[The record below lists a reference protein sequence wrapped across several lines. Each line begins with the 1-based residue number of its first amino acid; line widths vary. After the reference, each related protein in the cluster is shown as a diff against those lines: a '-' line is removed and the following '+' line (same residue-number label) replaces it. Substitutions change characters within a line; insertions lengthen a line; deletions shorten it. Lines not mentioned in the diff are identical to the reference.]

1 MEACVDI
8 VVAAFKLGSV
18 GRDAQMLSNT
28 ARVEELFDLADSR
41 VAQIL
46 CHVRAWLADI
56 VLQAGSAVV
65 QNTQGRRTHGVP
77 LGPHVG

>member
-1 MEACVDI
+1 MEACIDI
-8 VVAAFKLGSV
+8 VVAAFKFGSV

-46 CHVRAWLADI
+46 CHVGARLADV
-56 VLQAGSAVV
+56 VLQTGSAVV
-65 QNTQGRRTHGVP
+65 QNTQRRRTYRVP
-77 LGPHVG
+77 LGPHVR